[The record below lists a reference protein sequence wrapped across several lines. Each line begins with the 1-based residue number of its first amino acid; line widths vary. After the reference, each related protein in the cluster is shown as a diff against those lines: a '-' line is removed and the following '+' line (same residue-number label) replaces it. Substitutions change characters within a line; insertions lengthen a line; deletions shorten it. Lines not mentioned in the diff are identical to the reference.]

1 MDHAALIPFGLA
13 LMAVTAAPGP
23 LVAVIVT
30 RSLAR
35 DTAGAAAFAA
45 GVCLGDLLAIL
56 AIGVGIGAWIEGSG
70 AWLSVLKLGGVAY
83 LLWLAIQIWRDCTP
97 DRGAARTPPRRSRMA
112 SIGAGVA
119 LCLGNPSTF
128 VFYLLLLPGVAPEG
142 LGDVSTMG
150 SILLVSMIAVGGALA
165 GMILLAVN
173 LQRILVT
180 PRANAVFGRTMAA
193 LLALTSVS
201 LLAA

>member
-23 LVAVIVT
+23 MVAVIVT
-30 RSLAR
+30 RALVR

-56 AIGVGIGAWIEGSG
+56 AIAVGIGAWIEGSG

-83 LLWLAIQIWRDCTP
+83 LLWLAIQIWRDSTP
-97 DRGAARTPPRRSRMA
+97 DRSEARTPLRRGWIA
-112 SIGAGVA
+112 SVGAGAA
-119 LCLGNPSTF
+119 LCLGNPATF
-128 VFYLLLLPGVAPEG
+128 LFYLLLLPGVAPEG
-142 LGDVSTMG
+142 LGEVSTLG
-150 SILLVSMIAVGGALA
+150 SILLVSMVAVGGALA
-165 GMILLAVN
+165 AMILLAAH

-180 PRANAVFGRTMAA
+180 PLANAVFGRTMAA